1 MSSARGVEQKAKG
14 RGQKAKNMAI
24 GKMEPK
30 AKNKAREFS
39 ALTEKGNLAS
49 INIDQ
54 ASALEIAEVMNRE
67 DQKVA
72 LAVHTQLA
80 EVARA
85 IEIVHDALKQGGRLF
100 YVGAGTSG
108 RLGMLDAVE
117 CGPTFNVSSR
127 KVQAIIAGG
136 RKALWKAIEGAE
148 DDQGAGVFAVR
159 KAKIG
164 RKDVVCGISASGTT
178 PFVRAALGEAYK
190 RGARCIFITCQPHP
204 TLPFKKGVLINPIVG
219 PEIIAGSTRLK
230 AGTATKLVLNMIST
244 GAMIL
249 LGKVYRNLMIEVRPV
264 SQKLKKRAEKI
275 VTEILGCPAKQ
286 AHDLLQKADYE
297 PKIAL
302 VMGKQVCS
310 AQEARHLIKKKK
322 ELWKELLGQGY
333 GASRKRKRE

>member
-1 MSSARGVEQKAKG
+1 MITG
-14 RGQKAKNMAI
+14 NMNQETEMA
-24 GKMEPK
+24 
-30 AKNKAREFS
+30 
-39 ALTEKGNLAS
+39 ALTEKVNLAS
-49 INIDQ
+49 MNIDQ
-54 ASALEIAEVMNRE
+54 ASALEIAEIMNRE

-72 LAVHTQLA
+72 LAIHTQLPKI
-80 EVARA
+80 ARA
-85 IEIVHDALKQGGRLF
+85 MEIVHDALKQGGRLF

-117 CGPTFNVSSR
+117 CGPTFNVSLA

-136 RKALWKAIEGAE
+136 RKALWRAVEGAE
-148 DDQGAGVFAVR
+148 DDQAAGVRAIR

-164 RKDVVCGISASGTT
+164 KKDVVCGISASGTT

-190 RGARCIFITCQPHP
+190 RGARCIFITCQLHP
-204 TLPFKKGVLINPIVG
+204 VLPFKKGILINPVVG

-264 SQKLKKRAEKI
+264 SQKLKRRAEII
-275 VTEILGCPAKQ
+275 VAQILHCSAKQ
-286 AHDLLQKADYE
+286 AKELLRKADYE

-302 VMGKQVCS
+302 IMGQRGCS
-310 AQEARHLIKKKK
+310 AQEARNLIRKKK
-322 ELWKELLGQGY
+322 ESWKELLGQ
-333 GASRKRKRE
+333 E